1 MTQRNSISTGA
12 VAVIAAVA
20 LAGCGQTGEQ
30 AADNE
35 ADAAPTLGHVH
46 GLGVDPA
53 DGTLYAASHYG
64 VFRLPDQGDPEL
76 IADRQQDTMGF
87 TIVGPRHFLGSGHP
101 DPDED
106 LPPHLGLIESTDA
119 GQTWKSL
126 SLSGE
131 TDFHALEAKHKLVY
145 GYDSQTQQLMVT
157 ADRQNWDRRARIAL
171 ADFTVHPTNADTLLA
186 TTEEGPA
193 RSTDGGR
200 TFAAMAE
207 APVLLLLGWPAEG
220 TLIGIDPDGRVHTSK
235 DGGASWSAAGQ
246 VPGAPQALATN
257 GNSEVYVA
265 TETGIHA
272 SRDGGRTFTLRQALG

>member
-1 MTQRNSISTGA
+1 MRIGA

-35 ADAAPTLGHVH
+35 ADAAPSLGHVH

-64 VFRLPDQGDPEL
+64 VFRLPDQGKPEL

-119 GQTWKSL
+119 GQTWESL
-126 SLSGE
+126 SLAGE
-131 TDFHALEAKHKLVY
+131 ADFHALEAKHNQVY

-157 ADRQNWDRRARIAL
+157 ADRQNWDRRARLAL
-171 ADFTVHPTNADTLLA
+171 ADFTVHPANADTVLA

-200 TFAAMAE
+200 TFTTMPK
-207 APVLLLLGWPAEG
+207 APLLLLLDWPAEN

-235 DGGASWSAAGQ
+235 DGGTSWSTAGQ

-257 GNSEVYVA
+257 GSSDVYVA